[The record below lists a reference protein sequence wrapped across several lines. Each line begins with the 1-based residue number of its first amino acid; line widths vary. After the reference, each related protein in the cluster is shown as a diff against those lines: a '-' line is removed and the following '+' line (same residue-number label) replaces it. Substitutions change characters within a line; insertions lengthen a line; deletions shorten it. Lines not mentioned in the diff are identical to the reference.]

1 MMNEDTSM
9 MFLAK
14 EGDSGKAFALLAT
27 IVVLGLAFH
36 AYSFM
41 VVKENDILSKY
52 NIQEYSISFEESS
65 LQDSDSVLI
74 GDGGT
79 ETIQFSRDM
88 INVNMSQMMAQITF
102 TITYEETSGQLADP
116 CDEVL
121 VNIPPNGFVADWQ
134 NTANELSDSSD
145 DCETMT
151 LTVFVYPGYNGEAI
165 TEEGES
171 KEYWETMWTNGT
183 YGSGVLSLE
192 ISVDTNQPPGS
203 ILPGATDDN
212 EEINVQWEVTLFE
225 ANIER

>member
-1 MMNEDTSM
+1 MADDQSIGFLFKED
-9 MFLAK
+9 
-14 EGDSGKAFALLAT
+14 DSGRKFALLST
-27 IVVLGLAFH
+27 IIVVGLAFH
-36 AYSFM
+36 GYMFF
-41 VVKENDILSKY
+41 VVKENDIQNK
-52 NIQEYSISFEESS
+52 YSIPSFSINFEETVV
-65 LQDSDSVLI
+65 QDSDSLLI
-74 GDGGT
+74 GNGET
-79 ETIQFSRDM
+79 EIYSFSREL
-88 INVNMSQMMAQITF
+88 IGVNSSSMMAQITF

-134 NTANELSDSSD
+134 NAANKLSDSSD

-151 LTVFVYPGYNGEAI
+151 LTVFVYPGYNGEAM
-165 TEEGES
+165 TEQGQS

>member
-1 MMNEDTSM
+1 
-9 MFLAK
+9 
-14 EGDSGKAFALLAT
+14 
-27 IVVLGLAFH
+27 
-36 AYSFM
+36 
-41 VVKENDILSKY
+41 
-52 NIQEYSISFEESS
+52 
-65 LQDSDSVLI
+65 
-74 GDGGT
+74 
-79 ETIQFSRDM
+79 
-88 INVNMSQMMAQITF
+88 MMARITF

-134 NTANELSDSSD
+134 NAANDLSDSSD

-151 LTVFVYPGYNGEAI
+151 LTVFVYPGYNGEDI
-165 TEEGES
+165 TEEGQS

>member
-1 MMNEDTSM
+1 MADDQSIGFLFKED
-9 MFLAK
+9 
-14 EGDSGKAFALLAT
+14 DSGRKFALLST
-27 IVVLGLAFH
+27 IIVVGLAFH
-36 AYSFM
+36 GYMFF
-41 VVKENDILSKY
+41 VVKENDIQNK
-52 NIQEYSISFEESS
+52 YSIPSFSINFKETVV
-65 LQDSDSVLI
+65 QDSDSLLI
-74 GDGGT
+74 GNGET
-79 ETIQFSRDM
+79 EVYSFSREL
-88 INVNMSQMMAQITF
+88 IGVNSSSMMAQITF

-134 NTANELSDSSD
+134 NAANKLSDSSD

-151 LTVFVYPGYNGEAI
+151 LTVFVYPGYNGEAM
-165 TEEGES
+165 TEQGQS

>member
-1 MMNEDTSM
+1 MADEQSIGFLFKED
-9 MFLAK
+9 
-14 EGDSGKAFALLAT
+14 DSGRKFALLST
-27 IVVLGLAFH
+27 IIVVGLAFH
-36 AYSFM
+36 GYMFF
-41 VVKENDILSKY
+41 VVKENDIQNK
-52 NIQEYSISFEESS
+52 YSIPSFSINFEETVV
-65 LQDSDSVLI
+65 QDSDSLLI
-74 GDGGT
+74 GNGET
-79 ETIQFSRDM
+79 EVYSFSREL
-88 INVNMSQMMAQITF
+88 IGVNSSSMMARITF

-134 NTANELSDSSD
+134 NAANKLSDSSD

-151 LTVFVYPGYNGEAI
+151 LSVFVYPGYNGETI
-165 TEEGES
+165 TEQGQSE
-171 KEYWETMWTNGT
+171 EYWETMWTNGT

>member
-1 MMNEDTSM
+1 MADDQSIGFLFKED
-9 MFLAK
+9 
-14 EGDSGKAFALLAT
+14 DSGRKFALLST
-27 IVVLGLAFH
+27 IIVVGLAFH
-36 AYSFM
+36 GYMFF
-41 VVKENDILSKY
+41 VVKENDIQNK
-52 NIQEYSISFEESS
+52 YSIPSFSINFEETVV
-65 LQDSDSVLI
+65 QDSDSLLI
-74 GDGGT
+74 GNGET
-79 ETIQFSRDM
+79 EVYSFSRELIGVD
-88 INVNMSQMMAQITF
+88 SSSMMARITF

-134 NTANELSDSSD
+134 NAANDLSDSSD

-151 LTVFVYPGYNGEAI
+151 LSVFVYPGYNGEAM
-165 TEEGES
+165 TEQGQS

>member
-1 MMNEDTSM
+1 
-9 MFLAK
+9 
-14 EGDSGKAFALLAT
+14 
-27 IVVLGLAFH
+27 
-36 AYSFM
+36 
-41 VVKENDILSKY
+41 
-52 NIQEYSISFEESS
+52 
-65 LQDSDSVLI
+65 
-74 GDGGT
+74 
-79 ETIQFSRDM
+79 
-88 INVNMSQMMAQITF
+88 MSQMMARITF

-134 NTANELSDSSD
+134 NTANKLSDSSD

-151 LTVFVYPGYNGEAI
+151 LTVFVYPEYNGEAI

-171 KEYWETMWTNGT
+171 KEFWETMWTNGT

-203 ILPGATDDN
+203 ILPGANDDN

>member
-1 MMNEDTSM
+1 MADEQSIGFLFKED
-9 MFLAK
+9 
-14 EGDSGKAFALLAT
+14 DSGRKFALLST
-27 IVVLGLAFH
+27 IIVVGLAFH
-36 AYSFM
+36 GYMFF
-41 VVKENDILSKY
+41 VVKENDIQNK
-52 NIQEYSISFEESS
+52 YSIPSFSINFEEAVV
-65 LQDSDSVLI
+65 QDSDSLLI
-74 GDGGT
+74 GNGET
-79 ETIQFSRDM
+79 EVYSFSREL
-88 INVNMSQMMAQITF
+88 IGVNSSSMMAQITF

-134 NTANELSDSSD
+134 NVANKLSDSSD

-151 LTVFVYPGYNGEAI
+151 LSVFVYPGYNGEAM
-165 TEEGES
+165 TEQGQS
-171 KEYWETMWTNGT
+171 KEYWETIWTNGT

-203 ILPGATDDN
+203 ILPGANDDN

>member
-1 MMNEDTSM
+1 MADEQSIGFLFKED
-9 MFLAK
+9 
-14 EGDSGKAFALLAT
+14 DSGRKFALLST
-27 IVVLGLAFH
+27 IIVVGLAFH
-36 AYSFM
+36 GYMFF
-41 VVKENDILSKY
+41 VVKENDIQNK
-52 NIQEYSISFEESS
+52 YSIPSFSINFEETVV
-65 LQDSDSVLI
+65 QDSDSLLI
-74 GDGGT
+74 GNGET
-79 ETIQFSRDM
+79 EVYSFSREL
-88 INVNMSQMMAQITF
+88 IGVNSSSMMAQITF

-134 NTANELSDSSD
+134 NVANKLSDSSD

-151 LTVFVYPGYNGEAI
+151 LSVFVYPGYNGETI
-165 TEEGES
+165 TEQGQSE
-171 KEYWETMWTNGT
+171 EYWETMWTNGT

-203 ILPGATDDN
+203 ILPGANDDN

>member
-1 MMNEDTSM
+1 MADDQSIGFLFKED
-9 MFLAK
+9 
-14 EGDSGKAFALLAT
+14 DSGRKFALLSAI
-27 IVVLGLAFH
+27 IVVGLAFH
-36 AYSFM
+36 GYMFF
-41 VVKENDILSKY
+41 VVKENDIQNKY
-52 NIQEYSISFEESS
+52 TIPSFSINFEETAV
-65 LQDSDSVLI
+65 QESDSLLI
-74 GDGGT
+74 GNGET
-79 ETIQFSRDM
+79 EVYSFSREL
-88 INVNMSQMMAQITF
+88 IGVNSSSMMARITF
-102 TITYEETSGQLADP
+102 TITYEETSGQIADP

-134 NTANELSDSSD
+134 NAANDLSDSSD

-151 LTVFVYPGYNGEAI
+151 LTVFVYPEYNGEAI
-165 TEEGES
+165 TEQGQS

>member
-1 MMNEDTSM
+1 MTDDQSIGFLFKED
-9 MFLAK
+9 
-14 EGDSGKAFALLAT
+14 DSGRKFALLAT
-27 IVVLGLAFH
+27 IVVVGLAFH
-36 AYSFM
+36 GYMFF
-41 VVKENDILSKY
+41 VVKENDIQNKY
-52 NIQEYSISFEESS
+52 TIPSFSIDFEETAV
-65 LQDSDSVLI
+65 QESDSLLI
-74 GDGGT
+74 GNGET
-79 ETIQFSRDM
+79 EVYSFSREL
-88 INVNMSQMMAQITF
+88 IGVNSSSMMARITF

-134 NTANELSDSSD
+134 NAANKLSDSSD

-151 LTVFVYPGYNGEAI
+151 LTVFVYPAYDGEAVKV
-165 TEEGES
+165 EGQS

-203 ILPGATDDN
+203 ILPGANDDN
-212 EEINVQWEVTLFE
+212 EEINVQWKVALFE

>member
-1 MMNEDTSM
+1 MTDDQSIGFLFKED
-9 MFLAK
+9 
-14 EGDSGKAFALLAT
+14 DSGRKFALLAT
-27 IVVLGLAFH
+27 IVVVGLAFH
-36 AYSFM
+36 GYMFF
-41 VVKENDILSKY
+41 VVKENDIQNKY
-52 NIQEYSISFEESS
+52 TIPSFSIDFEETAV
-65 LQDSDSVLI
+65 QESDSLLI
-74 GDGGT
+74 GNGET
-79 ETIQFSRDM
+79 EVYSFSREL
-88 INVNMSQMMAQITF
+88 IGVNSSSMMARITF

-134 NTANELSDSSD
+134 NAANKLSDSSD
-145 DCETMT
+145 DCDTMT

-203 ILPGATDDN
+203 ILPGANDDN

>member
-1 MMNEDTSM
+1 MADEQSIGFLFKED
-9 MFLAK
+9 
-14 EGDSGKAFALLAT
+14 DSGRKFALLST
-27 IVVLGLAFH
+27 IIVVGLAFH
-36 AYSFM
+36 GYMFF
-41 VVKENDILSKY
+41 VVKENDIQNK
-52 NIQEYSISFEESS
+52 YSIPSFSINFEETVV
-65 LQDSDSVLI
+65 QDSDSLLI
-74 GDGGT
+74 GNGET
-79 ETIQFSRDM
+79 EVYSFSREL
-88 INVNMSQMMAQITF
+88 IGVNSSSMMARITF

-134 NTANELSDSSD
+134 NVANKLSDSSD

-151 LTVFVYPGYNGEAI
+151 LTVFVYPGYNGEAM
-165 TEEGES
+165 TEQGQS
-171 KEYWETMWTNGT
+171 KEYWETIWTNGT

-203 ILPGATDDN
+203 ILPGANDDN

>member
-1 MMNEDTSM
+1 MADDQSIGFLFKED
-9 MFLAK
+9 
-14 EGDSGKAFALLAT
+14 DSGRKFALLST
-27 IVVLGLAFH
+27 IIVVGLAFH
-36 AYSFM
+36 GYMFF
-41 VVKENDILSKY
+41 VVKENDIQNK
-52 NIQEYSISFEESS
+52 YSIPSFSINFEETVV
-65 LQDSDSVLI
+65 QDSDSLLI
-74 GDGGT
+74 GNGET
-79 ETIQFSRDM
+79 EVYSFSREL
-88 INVNMSQMMAQITF
+88 IGVNSSSMLARITF
-102 TITYEETSGQLADP
+102 TINYEETSGQIADP

-134 NTANELSDSSD
+134 NAANDLSDSSD

-151 LTVFVYPGYNGEAI
+151 LTVFVYPGYNGEDI
-165 TEEGES
+165 TEEGQS
-171 KEYWETMWTNGT
+171 KEYWETMWTNST

>member
-1 MMNEDTSM
+1 MADDQSIGFLFKED
-9 MFLAK
+9 
-14 EGDSGKAFALLAT
+14 DSGRKFALLST
-27 IVVLGLAFH
+27 IIVVGLAFH
-36 AYSFM
+36 GYMFL
-41 VVKENDILSKY
+41 VVKENDIQNKY
-52 NIQEYSISFEESS
+52 TIPSFSIDFEETAV
-65 LQDSDSVLI
+65 QDSDSLLI
-74 GDGGT
+74 GNGET
-79 ETIQFSRDM
+79 EVYSFSREL
-88 INVNMSQMMAQITF
+88 IGVNSSSMLARITF

-121 VNIPPNGFVADWQ
+121 VNIPPTGFVADWQ
-134 NTANELSDSSD
+134 NAANDLSDSSD

-151 LTVFVYPGYNGEAI
+151 LTVFVYPGYKGEPI
-165 TEEGES
+165 TEEGQS

-203 ILPGATDDN
+203 ILPGANDDN

>member
-1 MMNEDTSM
+1 MTDDQSIGFLFKED
-9 MFLAK
+9 
-14 EGDSGKAFALLAT
+14 DSGRKFALLAT
-27 IVVLGLAFH
+27 IVVVGLAFH
-36 AYSFM
+36 GYMFF
-41 VVKENDILSKY
+41 VVKENDIQNKY
-52 NIQEYSISFEESS
+52 TIPSFSIDFEETAV
-65 LQDSDSVLI
+65 QESDSLLI
-74 GDGGT
+74 GNGET
-79 ETIQFSRDM
+79 EVYSFSREL
-88 INVNMSQMMAQITF
+88 IGVNSSSMMARITF

-134 NTANELSDSSD
+134 NAANKLSDSSD

-151 LTVFVYPGYNGEAI
+151 LTVFVYPAYDGEAVKV
-165 TEEGES
+165 EGQS

-203 ILPGATDDN
+203 ILPGANDDN

>member
-1 MMNEDTSM
+1 MADDQSIGFLFKED
-9 MFLAK
+9 
-14 EGDSGKAFALLAT
+14 DSGRKFALLST
-27 IVVLGLAFH
+27 IIVVGLAFH
-36 AYSFM
+36 GYMFF
-41 VVKENDILSKY
+41 VVKENDIQNKY
-52 NIQEYSISFEESS
+52 TIPSFSIDFEETTV
-65 LQDSDSVLI
+65 QDSDSLLI
-74 GDGGT
+74 GNGET
-79 ETIQFSRDM
+79 EVYSFSREL
-88 INVNMSQMMAQITF
+88 IGVNSSSMLARITF

-134 NTANELSDSSD
+134 NAANKLSDSSD

-151 LTVFVYPGYNGEAI
+151 LTVFVYPGYNGEAM
-165 TEEGES
+165 TEQGQS

-203 ILPGATDDN
+203 ILPGANDDN

>member
-1 MMNEDTSM
+1 MADDQSIGFLFKED
-9 MFLAK
+9 
-14 EGDSGKAFALLAT
+14 DSGRKFALLSAI
-27 IVVLGLAFH
+27 IVVGLAFH
-36 AYSFM
+36 GYMFF
-41 VVKENDILSKY
+41 VVKENDIQNKY
-52 NIQEYSISFEESS
+52 TIPSFSIDFEETTV
-65 LQDSDSVLI
+65 QESDSLLI
-74 GDGGT
+74 GNGET
-79 ETIQFSRDM
+79 EVYSFSREL
-88 INVNMSQMMAQITF
+88 IGVNSSSMMARITF
-102 TITYEETSGQLADP
+102 TITYEETSGQIADP

-134 NTANELSDSSD
+134 NAANDLSDSSD

-151 LTVFVYPGYNGEAI
+151 LTVFVYPEYNGEAM
-165 TEEGES
+165 TEQGQS
-171 KEYWETMWTNGT
+171 MEYWETMWTNGT

>member
-1 MMNEDTSM
+1 MTDDQSIGFLFKED
-9 MFLAK
+9 
-14 EGDSGKAFALLAT
+14 DSGRKFALLAT
-27 IVVLGLAFH
+27 IVVVGLAFH
-36 AYSFM
+36 GYMFF
-41 VVKENDILSKY
+41 VVKENDIQNKY
-52 NIQEYSISFEESS
+52 TIPSFSIDFEETAV
-65 LQDSDSVLI
+65 QESDSLLI
-74 GDGGT
+74 GNGET
-79 ETIQFSRDM
+79 EVYSFSREL
-88 INVNMSQMMAQITF
+88 IGVNSSSMMARITF

-134 NTANELSDSSD
+134 NAANKLSDSSD

-203 ILPGATDDN
+203 ILPGANDDN

>member
-1 MMNEDTSM
+1 MANDQSIGFLFKED
-9 MFLAK
+9 
-14 EGDSGKAFALLAT
+14 DSGRKFALLST
-27 IVVLGLAFH
+27 IIVVGLAFH
-36 AYSFM
+36 GYMFL
-41 VVKENDILSKY
+41 VVKENDIQNKY
-52 NIQEYSISFEESS
+52 TIPSFSIDFEETAV
-65 LQDSDSVLI
+65 QDSDSLLI
-74 GDGGT
+74 GNGET
-79 ETIQFSRDM
+79 EVYSFSREL
-88 INVNMSQMMAQITF
+88 IGVNSSSMLARITF

-134 NTANELSDSSD
+134 NAANKLSDSSD

-151 LTVFVYPGYNGEAI
+151 LTVFVYPEYNGEAM
-165 TEEGES
+165 TEQGQS
-171 KEYWETMWTNGT
+171 KEYWETIWTNGT

-203 ILPGATDDN
+203 ILPGANDDN

>member
-1 MMNEDTSM
+1 MADDQSIGFLFKED
-9 MFLAK
+9 
-14 EGDSGKAFALLAT
+14 DSGRKFALLST
-27 IVVLGLAFH
+27 IIVVGLAFH
-36 AYSFM
+36 GYMFF
-41 VVKENDILSKY
+41 VVKENDIQNK
-52 NIQEYSISFEESS
+52 YSIPSFSINFEETVV
-65 LQDSDSVLI
+65 QDSDSLLI
-74 GDGGT
+74 GNGET
-79 ETIQFSRDM
+79 EVYSFSREL
-88 INVNMSQMMAQITF
+88 IGVNSSSMMAQITF

-134 NTANELSDSSD
+134 NVANKLSDSSD

-151 LTVFVYPGYNGEAI
+151 LTVFVYPGYNGEAM
-165 TEEGES
+165 TEQGQS
-171 KEYWETMWTNGT
+171 KEYWETIWTNGT

-203 ILPGATDDN
+203 ILPGANDDN

>member
-1 MMNEDTSM
+1 MADDQSIGFLFKED
-9 MFLAK
+9 
-14 EGDSGKAFALLAT
+14 DSGRKFALLSAI
-27 IVVLGLAFH
+27 IVVGLAFH
-36 AYSFM
+36 GYMFF
-41 VVKENDILSKY
+41 VVKENDIQNK
-52 NIQEYSISFEESS
+52 YSIPSFSINFEETVV
-65 LQDSDSVLI
+65 QDSDSLLI
-74 GDGGT
+74 GNGET
-79 ETIQFSRDM
+79 EVYSFSREL
-88 INVNMSQMMAQITF
+88 IGVNSSSMMAQITF

-134 NTANELSDSSD
+134 NAANKLSDSSD

-151 LTVFVYPGYNGEAI
+151 LTVFVYPGYNGEAM
-165 TEEGES
+165 TEQGQS

>member
-1 MMNEDTSM
+1 MADEQSIGFLFKED
-9 MFLAK
+9 
-14 EGDSGKAFALLAT
+14 DSGRKFALLST
-27 IVVLGLAFH
+27 IIVVGLAFH
-36 AYSFM
+36 GYMFF
-41 VVKENDILSKY
+41 VVKENDIQNKY
-52 NIQEYSISFEESS
+52 SIPSFSISFEETVV
-65 LQDSDSVLI
+65 QDSDSLLI
-74 GDGGT
+74 GNGET
-79 ETIQFSRDM
+79 EVYSFSREL
-88 INVNMSQMMAQITF
+88 IGVNSSSMMAQITF

-134 NTANELSDSSD
+134 NVANKLSDSSD

-151 LTVFVYPGYNGEAI
+151 LTVFVYPGYNGEAM
-165 TEEGES
+165 TEQGQS
-171 KEYWETMWTNGT
+171 KEYWETIWTNGT

-203 ILPGATDDN
+203 ILPGANDDN